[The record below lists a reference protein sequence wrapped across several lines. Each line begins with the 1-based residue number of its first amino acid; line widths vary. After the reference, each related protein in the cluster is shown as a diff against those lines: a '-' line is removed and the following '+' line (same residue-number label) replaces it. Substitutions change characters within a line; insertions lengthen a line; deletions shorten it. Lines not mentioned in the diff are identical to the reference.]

1 MTMASDDDPLSDDG
15 DFVRL
20 FASAAV
26 DLPDGGFTPA
36 VMARVRAN
44 NRRRLIRGI
53 VLGAAGS
60 AGLAFAL
67 GPIVEVLGAA
77 LRWDASAWIE
87 MYRLQSAVVL
97 VCLLAWPALARLVAR

>member
-1 MTMASDDDPLSDDG
+1 MPRDDDSLSDDS

-36 VMARVRAN
+36 VMARVRAS

-67 GPIVEVLGAA
+67 GPIVDVLGAA
-77 LRWDASAWIE
+77 VRWDASAWVE
-87 MYRLQSAVVL
+87 MYRLPIAVVL

>member
-1 MTMASDDDPLSDDG
+1 MATDDNPLSDDSE
-15 DFVRL
+15 FERL

-36 VMARVRAN
+36 VMARVRAS
-44 NRRRLIRGI
+44 NRRRSIRGI

-60 AGLAFAL
+60 AGLAFAV

-77 LRWDASAWIE
+77 VRWDASAWAA
-87 MYRLQSAVVL
+87 MYRLPIAVVL
-97 VCLLAWPALARLVAR
+97 ACLLAWPALARLVAR